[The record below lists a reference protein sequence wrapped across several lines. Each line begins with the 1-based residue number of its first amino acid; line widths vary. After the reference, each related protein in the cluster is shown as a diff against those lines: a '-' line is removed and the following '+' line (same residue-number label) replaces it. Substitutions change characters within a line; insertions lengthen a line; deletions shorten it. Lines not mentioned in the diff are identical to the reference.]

1 LALNAI
7 KNGRGVLGREETA
20 LSRDERL
27 AIDVVENG
35 VRVKTLKRLGKRKIS

>member
-1 LALNAI
+1 
-7 KNGRGVLGREETA
+7 
-20 LSRDERL
+20 L